1 MILEIAITGLTAFIR
16 DKCAADEATKL
27 NVLTMSGPAGM
38 AHHPRLIIEA
48 KYVRPSNNEEEWP
61 DEAISLPDGTQY
73 MIWDLT
79 GYGVE
84 IPNAPPIAIY
94 EGHRVPKANPT
105 RAWEKDKAD
114 FGPHPKSDPPEDIS
128 WIPDIDRACG
138 RGG

>member
-105 RAWEKDKAD
+105 RAWIGEHTVAP
-114 FGPHPKSDPPEDIS
+114 GNCRDPLVHS
-128 WIPDIDRACG
+128 RALCPG
-138 RGG
+138 AGQL